1 MSTVFYYKFNR
12 SVLLF
17 PFFARFSFCSFICNP
32 QPLSTCASTES
43 IFLVAISKSG
53 CRHDNF
59 TRHSDSH
66 FMPSSRYFVN
76 SYLYFTFIFILT
88 VLVLPFSTVADVFS
102 PSITYFVT
110 YILFLCS
117 LAYCATPLTFRC
129 NLLTQF
135 IRVILV
141 CTDSYIVFFTFLK
154 LLDGVAGL
162 ALRNLNGFRR
172 SKVLAGAVLNFIA
185 ADG

>member
-88 VLVLPFSTVADVFS
+88 VLVLPFFKITVTV
-102 PSITYFVT
+102 IVT
-110 YILFLCS
+110 VPEFFAVTL
-117 LAYCATPLTFRC
+117 PL
-129 NLLTQF
+129 LLTALLHLPS
-135 IRVILV
+135 VV
-141 CTDSYIVFFTFLK
+141 TF
-154 LLDGVAGL
+154 
-162 ALRNLNGFRR
+162 
-172 SKVLAGAVLNFIA
+172 
-185 ADG
+185 